1 MEICSFILSLA
12 IVGAYEISPGMMHV
26 EYLQND
32 TVNDAFIYTDEYLKC
47 WENGV
52 PVLEPGPAIGR
63 GGSTPSDS

>member
-12 IVGAYEISPGMMHV
+12 IVGAYEVRPGMMHV

-47 WENGV
+47 WDNGV

-63 GGSTPSDS
+63 GGSTSSDS